1 MVNGSGEKTKRL
13 IFFVGDE
20 QGEIGSLRTVRVLN
34 ENGSSL
40 QLVHVLLVQR
50 CFNLFQM
57 TNSMYD
63 ALALISA
70 VKSVFKDETREKYE
84 TFLEVLKDFKAG
96 RIDRRDVKY
105 RVHELFKGH
114 QGLILQFNKF
124 MPTQYEIKLPSDHDN
139 DEQQGRRSE
148 TEDAL
153 AFLKKVK
160 DAFQG
165 REKYDEFIEILK
177 DSKAGRIDRSVVVE
191 RVKKMF
197 EGHTNL
203 ILGFN
208 AFLPNTL
215 QIQLRNG
222 GKRKKLVEN
231 CEIPWDLRDI
241 ISRKLDIDDF
251 FEFAELKST
260 PAVTSFSHLRLVSC
274 DGQLLVIHIT
284 LEEILNVYKIDFS
297 TKNYVK
303 LETLGDIAL
312 FYASGEYFYALSNPR
327 MWGYEPNSLHVIN
340 LSCTKYIVC
349 VGDDNKLP
357 EYIMHDTH
365 RVPPRE
371 RGYLLDWCFKHLYY
385 EVDYSPS

>member
-1 MVNGSGEKTKRL
+1 
-13 IFFVGDE
+13 
-20 QGEIGSLRTVRVLN
+20 
-34 ENGSSL
+34 
-40 QLVHVLLVQR
+40 
-50 CFNLFQM
+50 
-57 TNSMYD
+57 
-63 ALALISA
+63 
-70 VKSVFKDETREKYE
+70 
-84 TFLEVLKDFKAG
+84 
-96 RIDRRDVKY
+96 
-105 RVHELFKGH
+105 
-114 QGLILQFNKF
+114 

-139 DEQQGRRSE
+139 DEQHGRRSE
-148 TEDAL
+148 REDAF

-222 GKRKKLVEN
+222 GKRKKLAEN
-231 CEIPWDLRDI
+231 CEIPWDLLDI

-260 PAVTSFSHLRLVSC
+260 PAVTSFSQLRLVSC

-312 FYASGEYFYALSNPR
+312 FYASGEYFYALSNPK

-365 RVPPRE
+365 RIPPRE
-371 RGYLLDWCFKHLYY
+371 RGYLLDWCFKHLHY